1 MDELLE
7 IPRELQNAPQ
17 LFLATIGDVNSNGVT
32 LSFNGSAATS
42 TRYKRVVTGQTLTA
56 GDFVLVAKISGSY
69 IILGKIAY

>member
-1 MDELLE
+1 MDELLG

-17 LFLATIGDVNSNGVT
+17 LFLATIGDVNSNGAT